1 MAPPEAKVTEIKAV
15 PVSCLLSCVRFIV
28 SLKCLRRVPDAP
40 SCLLSRRP
48 GVAMDKSE
56 QMPMLMDK
64 GMKAKTHKMNKAALA
79 LTDKYSEDNQVA
91 SRREAE
97 CMGLTVNFRCMLH
110 QPARE
115 ELKPH

>member
-1 MAPPEAKVTEIKAV
+1 MAPLEAKVTEINAV
-15 PVSCLLSCVRFIV
+15 PVSCLLSCTQFIV
-28 SLKCLRRVPDAP
+28 SLKCLWRVPDAP
-40 SCLLSRRP
+40 SCLLSRHP

-56 QMPMLMDK
+56 QTLMLMDK
-64 GMKAKTHKMNKAALA
+64 SMKAKTHKMNKAALA
-79 LTDKYSEDNQVA
+79 LTDEYSEDDQEA
-91 SRREAE
+91 SRMEAE